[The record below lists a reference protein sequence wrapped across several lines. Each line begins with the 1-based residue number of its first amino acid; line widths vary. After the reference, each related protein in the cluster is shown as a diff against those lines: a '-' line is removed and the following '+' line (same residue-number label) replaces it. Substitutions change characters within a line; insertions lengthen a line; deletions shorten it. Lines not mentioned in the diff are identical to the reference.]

1 MITTDA
7 VESHPQPSR
16 YGSRI
21 ESFESIR
28 EKRAYERRFLPFLK
42 TVVDLDIACEVGF
55 HQLAG
60 TPLTVKHLLLLN
72 LAPPATVLR
81 RLDRLC
87 ALSVLLRTR
96 SHRDGRVHEIQLA
109 PDTLRLFANYG
120 RRQASLKM
128 VAATRKSERAL
139 KPAGPAV
146 ESDRR

>member
-1 MITTDA
+1 MNAADA
-7 VESHPQPSR
+7 VELRRESPHH
-16 YGSRI
+16 GSRI

-28 EKRAYERRFLPFLK
+28 QKRAYERRFLPFLK
-42 TVVDLDIACEVGF
+42 TVVDFDIACETGF

-87 ALSVLLRTR
+87 ALEVVVRTR
-96 SHRDGRVHEIQLA
+96 SRRDGRCHEVRLA

-120 RRQASLKM
+120 RRQASLNM
-128 VAATRKSERAL
+128 VAPTRESER
-139 KPAGPAV
+139 
-146 ESDRR
+146 S